1 MAVCV
6 AGGLV
11 SGCGISPS
19 PEAQDALRVRQE
31 KRERAIWVL
40 KMARDRG
47 QELLKAGQADQ
58 AARIYAQ
65 MTKEALADAGKQS
78 DATAIL
84 TPALDLADVAATPKA
99 KIAFIDNE
107 LDRAIGSLK
116 FSPIMESGLP
126 GGYPWPSMPGLIRVK
141 RYPSSR
147 IAWVGGSWQDR
158 LFAAL
163 FERDRQGP
171 LAVTIPVEYTLI
183 DGRLIKQEQGL
194 FSMSEYFRRQ
204 EQERMATTR
213 SAISAGPVEKPILV
227 VSLAMKG
234 PYTAGNMEGPLRKL
248 RQWLEENKDLY
259 EQIGHPRLLAYNSP
273 LVWGWMK
280 YSEVQIPIR
289 ERQ

>member
-1 MAVCV
+1 VCV

-11 SGCGISPS
+11 AGCGIPLS

-31 KRERAIWVL
+31 RRERAIWVL

-58 AARIYAQ
+58 AARIYIQ
-65 MTKEALADAGKQS
+65 MTKEALGDAGRQS

-84 TPALDLADVAATPKA
+84 TPALELAQAAATPKA
-99 KIAFIDNE
+99 KIAFLDNE
-107 LDRAIGSLK
+107 IDRAIGSLR
-116 FSPIMESGLP
+116 FSPILESGLP
-126 GGYPWPSMPGLIRVK
+126 QGYPWPSMPGLIRVK
-141 RYPSSR
+141 RYPSSP

-163 FERDRQGP
+163 FERDRQGS
-171 LAVTIPVEYTLI
+171 LAMTIPVEFTLVE
-183 DGRLIKQEQGL
+183 GRLIKQKQGL

-204 EQERMATTR
+204 EQERKATTR
-213 SAISAGPVEKPILV
+213 SAISSGPVEKPILV

-234 PYTAGNMEGPLRKL
+234 PYTPGNMEEPLAKL
-248 RQWLEENKDLY
+248 RQWLEEHKDLY
-259 EQIGHPRLLAYNSP
+259 EQVGHPRLLAYNSP

-289 ERQ
+289 KRQ